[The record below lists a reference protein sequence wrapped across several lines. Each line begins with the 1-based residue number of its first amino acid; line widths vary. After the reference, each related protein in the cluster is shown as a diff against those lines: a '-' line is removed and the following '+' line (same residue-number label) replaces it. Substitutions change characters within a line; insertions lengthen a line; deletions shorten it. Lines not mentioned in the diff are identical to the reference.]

1 MFGFKKTNEYVIQIE
16 GMRCMHC
23 AKKVE
28 DTLKA
33 IKGVKAVSVDLEN
46 KNAKV
51 SANVK
56 DVDAFKETVKSSIKE
71 AGFEVLNIL

>member
-1 MFGFKKTNEYVIQIE
+1 MLGFKKTNEYVIQID
-16 GMRCMHC
+16 GMKCMHC

-33 IKGVKAVSVDLEN
+33 IKGVKEVSVDLEN
-46 KNAKV
+46 KSAKV

-56 DVDAFKETVKSSIKE
+56 DLDAFKDAIKSNIKE